1 MLKTPVIAAAA
12 AAVLGLMMP
21 AAASSASA
29 VSGSAGSGSTGSSG
43 SAAAAVRTAAAD
55 ADPPTITAGFAQPTA
70 QPVGT
75 TLTFTIAQSTTDTH
89 AAKKFVWGLDQEPP
103 TAGTIPAAQTCT
115 TTAATSACTKI
126 SGGKATLKITVP
138 SPGPHNLWVYEQ
150 DTAGNDS
157 EAVNGAPAGMT
168 STFTGAG
175 DPRVTYTSDA
185 SLAANFAAAVTAGGN
200 TIISSTALTSCGAS
214 SGNGSGSNFDAANLK
229 NAGWDAGQ
237 TVTVDGATFT
247 LPSYGSCGPDNLLA
261 ANQEIGTGS
270 AGAQGSALVFLATST
285 SANVQVPGLV
295 SGSPDS
301 GLLASDATAPAVAGG
316 TSVTGSGCSGTAAFG
331 SGCVP
336 ASGTITYA
344 SGCGD
349 GNQTAYELTA
359 PDWETGPSDI
369 AAVVMPQVVATGGL
383 STETAKIYAFAVPVD
398 ASCTVTSVGLP
409 DVGQAVSA
417 HVAGSGSTAVTE
429 VLPGLH
435 ILGVALRN
443 TTTATPE
450 VSGSPVSSAA
460 GQAWTGAFT
469 SPAEDAVNPAAG
481 AALGDQTIRV
491 ALSPNVSAPA
501 GTSDVRIRLSNPGFL
516 SGDGTGPL
524 VIGAAS
530 IAQSARGA
538 VPGQTPVPLTFGG
551 TGSATIAEGGDVYS
565 DPLALPFAV
574 TAGKDLL
581 ISLWIKNAYL
591 PDLPENTWASGA
603 QTWFASAAVPNE
615 TGDVTG
621 TPFTGPGSVS
631 AGATAVLTGVDV
643 TTPAATLDGQ
653 PTPGAPTVVVA
664 GDNVIDGSTSKAVSD
679 AADAPSQRLAGQL
692 ASQGLAPGYGVVD
705 AGIEANQVMSG
716 GAGPGG
722 VSLLARLDR
731 DILAEPD
738 VGTVIIDEGLE
749 DLLQASGATVAPDPL
764 AGNLEDAFDTL
775 ESQLNAFGIN
785 VIIGTLTP
793 CAGYVNSSAG
803 DFCSTGAGGVDPV
816 RQDVNSAISDTS
828 FPNCYANFDGAVSNG
843 ASPEALTPA
852 ANAGDDVNLTLGGT
866 GSGYAALAPAVFSSP
881 DFCSLLPSTN
891 PFPAVP

>member
-1 MLKTPVIAAAA
+1 MRRLLKVPVIAAVAA
-12 AAVLGLMMP
+12 SVLGLMMP
-21 AAASSASA
+21 AAASSAAA
-29 VSGSAGSGSTGSSG
+29 VSPTAAAR
-43 SAAAAVRTAAAD
+43 AAAAGAG
-55 ADPPTITAGFAQPTA
+55 PPTITAGFAQSTA

-75 TLTFTIAQSTTDTH
+75 TLTFTIAQSATDTH

-103 TAGTIPAAQTCT
+103 TAGTIPAAQTCS

-126 SGGKATLKITVP
+126 SGGRATLKITVP

-150 DTAGNDS
+150 DTAGSDS
-157 EAVNGAPAGMT
+157 AAVNGAPAGMT

-200 TIISSTALTSCGAS
+200 SMISSSALASCGAA
-214 SGNGSGSNFDAANLK
+214 SGNGSGTDFDAANLK

-237 TVTVDGATFT
+237 TVTVDGAAFT
-247 LPSYGSCGPDNLLA
+247 LPDYGSCGPDNLLA

-285 SANVQVPGLV
+285 GANVQVPGLV

-301 GLLASDATAPAVAGG
+301 GLLDSDATAPAVAGG
-316 TSVTGSGCSGTAAFG
+316 TSVTGSGCSGAAAFG
-331 SGCVP
+331 GGCVP
-336 ASGTITYA
+336 ASGTISYA

-349 GNQTAYELTA
+349 GQQTAYDLTA
-359 PDWETGPSDI
+359 PDWQTGPSDI
-369 AAVVMPQVVATGGL
+369 AAVALPQVVTTSGL
-383 STETAKIYAFAVPVD
+383 STEMAKIYAFAVPVD

-409 DVGQAVSA
+409 DVGKAVSA
-417 HVAGSGSTAVTE
+417 QVAGSGSTAVTE

-443 TTTATPE
+443 TTTATP
-450 VSGSPVSSAA
+450 VASGSPVSSAA
-460 GQAWTGAFT
+460 GQAWTGAFA
-469 SPAEDAVNPAAG
+469 SPAEDAVGPAAG
-481 AALGDQTIRV
+481 TTLGDQTIRI
-491 ALSPNVSAPA
+491 ALSPNISAPA
-501 GTSDVRIRLSNPGFL
+501 GSSDVRIHLSNPGFL

-530 IAQSARGA
+530 IAPASHGA
-538 VPGQTPVPLTFGG
+538 VPGQAPVPLTFGG
-551 TGSATIAEGGDVYS
+551 SGSATIAEGGDVYS

-591 PDLPENTWASGA
+591 PDLPENSWASGA
-603 QTWFASAAVPNE
+603 QTWFAPATVPNE
-615 TGDVTG
+615 TGDTTG

-631 AGATAVLTGVDV
+631 AGATAVLTGMDV

-653 PTPGAPTVVVA
+653 PSPGAPTVVVA
-664 GDNVIDGSTSKAVSD
+664 GDNVIDGPTSKAVSD

-705 AGIEANQVMSG
+705 AGIEANQVFSG
-716 GAGPGG
+716 GPGSGG
-722 VSLLARLDR
+722 VSLLSRLDR

-749 DLLQASGATVAPDPL
+749 DLLQASGGLVGPTL
-764 AGNLEDAFDTL
+764 AVNLEDAFDTL
-775 ESQLNAFGIN
+775 EGQLSAFGIN

-803 DFCSTGAGGVDPV
+803 DFCSTGTASVDAV
-816 RQDVNSAISDTS
+816 RQEVNSAIISDTA
-828 FPNCYANFDGAVSNG
+828 FPYCYANFDGAVSNG

-852 ANAGDDVNLTLGGT
+852 ANAGDDVNLTLAGA
-866 GSGYAALAPAVFSSP
+866 GSGYATLAPAVFSSP
-881 DFCSLLPSTN
+881 DACSLLPATD